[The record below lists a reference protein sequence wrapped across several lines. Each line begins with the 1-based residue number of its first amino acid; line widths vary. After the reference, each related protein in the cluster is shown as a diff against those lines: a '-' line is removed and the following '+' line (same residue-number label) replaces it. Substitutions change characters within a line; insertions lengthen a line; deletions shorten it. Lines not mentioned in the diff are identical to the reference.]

1 MDRKLER
8 LVIYLMPVWM
18 LLLFF
23 AFNPR
28 LGPNALNRTVAL
40 VAVALVGITFI
51 IGPLSK
57 FVKAVNRYKIYR
69 KYLGLSAFL
78 LMVFHAMLSVVFFY
92 SLDLSFML
100 SAENPRMLQ
109 VYSAIIAFLIFFL
122 MAITSTVKAIR
133 LLGPKNWKLLQTTG
147 YIAMAFVMLH
157 FMLANTDDGVFHIG
171 IIYTAVTFVFGIVV
185 IAARILVLVLASLE
199 KKPSTER

>member
-28 LGPNALNRTVAL
+28 LGPNALNRTIAL

-51 IGPLSK
+51 IGPLSR
-57 FVKAVNRYKIYR
+57 FVKAANGYKIYR

-78 LMVFHAMLSVVFFY
+78 FMVFHALLSVVFFY
-92 SLDLSFML
+92 DLDISFML
-100 SAENPRMLQ
+100 SFDNPRMLQ
-109 VYSAIIAFLIFFL
+109 VYSAIIAFFIFFL

-157 FMLANTDDGVFHIG
+157 FMLANTTRGVFEITRLYAAIAFLFG
-171 IIYTAVTFVFGIVV
+171 IIV
-185 IAARILVLVLASLE
+185 ILARILVLALVALE
-199 KKPSTER
+199 KKPSTE